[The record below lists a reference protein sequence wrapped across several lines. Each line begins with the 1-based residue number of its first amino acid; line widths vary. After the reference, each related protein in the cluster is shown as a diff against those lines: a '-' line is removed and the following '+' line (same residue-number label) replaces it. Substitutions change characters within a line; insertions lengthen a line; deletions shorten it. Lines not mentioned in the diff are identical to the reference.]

1 MPATAIYV
9 LVAVPVVGALC
20 GIVYSLFTLWCAVSF
35 RSQKAES
42 PSAKFA
48 PPISILKPLCGM
60 DPHAYESLR
69 SHCVQDYPVFEIIFG
84 VTDPGDEIIPAAQQ
98 LMAEFPTVP
107 IRIVHCPQR
116 LGSNL
121 KVSNLIQ
128 MLPSARYEYLL
139 INDADIKVPADYL
152 RRVVAPMES
161 SSVGMV
167 TCLYRGVAGRS
178 IGSKLESLGIASDF
192 VPGILCAKRLDGG
205 IRFGLGSTL
214 AFPRQ
219 SLDRIGGLPPL
230 ADFLADDYQLGHR
243 ISEAGLRVELADCV
257 VDHYLPDY
265 SFSAFLQH
273 QLRWARAIRTSRP
286 GGYAGMVF
294 TLVIPWSLLTVLVMP
309 ATIWAWLLFA
319 SAVLLRYAVSFAT
332 EVRVLRGRGFED
344 FWLLPFR
351 DAIAAGIW
359 IMCYMGRQVIWRGK
373 RFDLINGKLREI

>member
-1 MPATAIYV
+1 MPVSAIYI
-9 LVAVPVVGALC
+9 LAAVPAVSALG
-20 GIVYSLFTLWCAVSF
+20 GICYSFFTLWCAASF
-35 RSQKAES
+35 RSQKPGS
-42 PSAKFA
+42 PNAQFT

-69 SHCVQDYPVFEIIFG
+69 SHCTQDYPVFEIIFG
-84 VTDPGDEIIPAAQQ
+84 VADPDDQIIPAAKQ
-98 LMAEFPTVP
+98 LIAEFPAIP
-107 IRIVHCPQR
+107 IRIVYCPQR

-128 MLPSARYEYLL
+128 MLPNARYDYLL
-139 INDADIKVPADYL
+139 INDSDIKVPDDYL
-152 RRVVAPMES
+152 RRVAAPMES

-192 VPGILCAKRLDGG
+192 IPGVLCAKRLDGG
-205 IRFGLGSTL
+205 VRFGMGSTL
-214 AFPRQ
+214 AFSRR
-219 SLDRIGGLPPL
+219 SLDRIGGLSPI

-243 ISEAGLRVELADCV
+243 MAEAGLRVELADCV
-257 VDHYLPDY
+257 VDHYLPEY

-294 TLVIPWSLLTVLVMP
+294 TFVIPWSLLTILFMP
-309 ATIWAWLLFA
+309 AIWAWLLFTA
-319 SAVLLRYAVSFAT
+319 AVLLRYAVSFAT
-332 EVRVLRGRGFED
+332 EARVLRGRGFDD

-351 DAIAAGIW
+351 DVIAAGIW